1 MTLEDRDD
9 LVNIFK
15 DISMKYM
22 TVATVKE
29 TSRDKGRQYRERS
42 KVYAHAAMIV
52 DNFYA
57 AGDAVVKELE
67 E

>member
-15 DISMKYM
+15 DISKSYM
-22 TVATVKE
+22 NVAIAKE

-52 DNFYA
+52 DNFYSS
-57 AGDAVVKELE
+57 GDTVIKELGD
-67 E
+67 